1 MTVTL
6 ARGLFPLR
14 KNPAPQEQ
22 KVFDATAFETDP
34 EKIVANAA
42 KWSKALWKKTYD
54 GMGDTQEAAM
64 YRAEQKY
71 GVPAQTFW
79 SLRYRPPKDLLTSI
93 YMRLYAAYFNECER
107 QEAKLR
113 HELEMARALKGN
125 PTLEAAI
132 SEAEAALG
140 TPQSRTGTE
149 G

>member
-1 MTVTL
+1 M
-6 ARGLFPLR
+6 R

-22 KVFDATAFETDP
+22 KVFDAALFETEP
-34 EKIVANAA
+34 EKIVANAT

-64 YRAEQKY
+64 YRAEQQY

-79 SLRYRPPKDLLTSI
+79 ALKYRPPKDILASI
-93 YMRLYAAYFNECER
+93 YMRLYAAYHNECER

-113 HELEMARALKGN
+113 HELELAKALQGGAH
-125 PTLEAAI
+125 LEAAI
-132 SEAEAALG
+132 SEAESALG
-140 TPQSRTGTE
+140 NTQGGTGSE